1 MLAAAVSRARRICC
15 PALCAPVAKVPDVM
29 ALRAGLGFVA
39 RFRPAAGAGKE
50 ILRGLH
56 LPFELVPVAAHHHQR
71 VGEIDGMI
79 GPESELAAG
88 PQPRRDP
95 AERAVVLHPPL
106 RVPRLG
112 PGLGRERIGNGKTP
126 RWGAPAHRTPT
137 SRERKY

>member
-1 MLAAAVSRARRICC
+1 MLSAAVSRARRICC

-88 PQPRRDP
+88 PQLRSDP
-95 AERAVVLHPPL
+95 VERAGAEER
-106 RVPRLG
+106 RV
-112 PGLGRERIGNGKTP
+112 GKKCVSTCRS
-126 RWGAPAHRTPT
+126 RWSPYH
-137 SRERKY
+137 SKKKKN